1 MIEAKQNFEAKQHG
15 GTGKACRIKRLARS
29 KQESVCRL
37 LECGHALGESRGR
50 ARNRNA
56 HKKGSR
62 QSRTTVKVKNRTKEQ
77 TSKKAK

>member
-1 MIEAKQNFEAKQHG
+1 MAKQHKE
-15 GTGKACRIKRLARS
+15 TGKARRIKKLARS

-37 LECGHALGESRGR
+37 LSYGHALGKSHGR

-62 QSRTTVKVKNRTKEQ
+62 QSRTTVKVKNRT
-77 TSKKAK
+77 